1 MTRPNNQGIHIVFA
15 IFNSLQGLFILVFG
29 TLLDK
34 KIREALTGRSQ
45 VSSNSTKT
53 TSAATS
59 SSDGLGFFRIR
70 RRNVFNVSAAPTS
83 GPTGAS

>member
-1 MTRPNNQGIHIVFA
+1 MTTPNNLGIHIVFA

-45 VSSNSTKT
+45 VSSNRTRS
-53 TSAATS
+53 TSAAPS
-59 SSDGLGFFRIR
+59 SSSGLGFFRIR

-83 GPTGAS
+83 STTGAS